1 MTSLLIG
8 KVKDEKLF
16 DVTFVDES
24 TGVEFDADFYS
35 ILAYILKENVGLC
48 MINILA
54 CVMGLVLLG
63 FFGYHLYLISQ
74 GQTTNE
80 SFKWSALKS
89 VQKKFITAHKK
100 YLELNGSQE
109 EHSGNYENTLDID
122 DTSNNK
128 EIIETPIIT
137 DVHDNTITTSTIMT
151 NLENT
156 DLEGINLNNA
166 DIAVKRYDLTPNIK
180 ENNKRLSRDT
190 SLKLTIINSV
200 GEEEGEEED
209 EEGDEE
215 GDEEEKEDEEEKGE
229 KENVD
234 AAIKEIEIEKEEERK
249 HLNVLGYKHSFRV
262 FMENEDAIP
271 ELLSKSPDP
280 FPENI
285 YNKGFFNNLR

>member
-80 SFKWSALKS
+80 SFKWSALKN
-89 VQKKFITAHKK
+89 VQKKFIIAHKK
-100 YLELNGSQE
+100 YLELNRNQE
-109 EHSGNYENTLDID
+109 ERLGNYENKVDID
-122 DTSNNK
+122 DTSNDK
-128 EIIETPIIT
+128 EIIETAVIT
-137 DVHDNTITTSTIMT
+137 DIHDITITTSTVMT

-156 DLEGINLNNA
+156 DSEGINLNNS
-166 DIAVKRYDLTPNIK
+166 DLAVKRYGLTPNIK

-215 GDEEEKEDEEEKGE
+215 EEEEKEE

-234 AAIKEIEIEKEEERK
+234 AAIDEIEIEKEEERNK
-249 HLNVLGYKHSFRV
+249 VEHLNVLGYKHSFRAFV
-262 FMENEDAIP
+262 ENEDAIP
-271 ELLSKSPDP
+271 ELISESPDP

-285 YNKGFFNNLR
+285 YNKGFFNNLW

>member
-100 YLELNGSQE
+100 YLELNRSQE